1 LTAIGS
7 VLVLTAIGS
16 ILPFPSVPPGLHGMT
31 STRRQHHP
39 DEMKHPPTGALEGG
53 RPAGFVPVVRKRRGG
68 QPTDTLP
75 LTIRVKG

>member
-1 LTAIGS
+1 
-7 VLVLTAIGS
+7 
-16 ILPFPSVPPGLHGMT
+16 
-31 STRRQHHP
+31 
-39 DEMKHPPTGALEGG
+39 MKHPPAGALEGG